1 MKIKTLENIVVS
13 SFIGFGLS
21 IIIWLLSALIVL
33 NIENV
38 VIDIDNF
45 FSQLLFWTNTLVI
58 SGIVYW
64 LDFTY
69 SKKVK

>member
-1 MKIKTLENIVVS
+1 MKIKTLENVVLS
-13 SFIGFGLS
+13 SAIGFGLS
-21 IIIWLLSALIVL
+21 IIIWLLSALVVL
-33 NIENV
+33 NMESI

-58 SGIVYW
+58 AGIVYW

-69 SKKVK
+69 SKKG